1 MAQGHAPPEGPGR
14 SSRSWLV
21 SDYSAFDLLHVTI
34 EDGVAFATIDAPPMN
49 VMVRDL
55 FVQLAK
61 FGVQVTTDDD
71 VRCVVL
77 RSDDPDFF
85 IAHFDVSLISTFPID
100 TPAEKA
106 TELGGFHLMCENYR
120 TMPKPTIAE
129 IAGRVGGGG
138 NELAMSC
145 DMRFG
150 AIGRTVINQMEVPLG
165 ILPGG
170 TGTQRLPRLVGRG
183 RAMEIILGGVDI
195 DAETAAEWGLLN
207 RALPPDELR
216 PFVTALAKRL
226 ASYPPVAVAAAKA
239 AVANTD
245 TMSLHEGL
253 LEEAHLFQQTLR
265 DPEAQR
271 RMVRFMEV
279 GGQTRDGEKNLMK
292 TIDKLAKE

>member
-1 MAQGHAPPEGPGR
+1 M
-14 SSRSWLV
+14 
-21 SDYSAFDLLHVTI
+21 SDYSAFELVRVDIDDH
-34 EDGVAFATIDAPPMN
+34 VAFATISAPPMN

-55 FVQLAK
+55 FVELAK
-61 FGVQVTTDDD
+61 FGATVAEDDD

-85 IAHFDVSLISTFPID
+85 IAHFDVELILTFPHD
-100 TPAEKA
+100 EPAEKA
-106 TELGGFHLMCENYR
+106 AELGGFHLMCETYR
-120 TMPKPTIAE
+120 TMPQATIAE

-150 AIGRTVINQMEVPLG
+150 AIGQTIINQMEVPLG

-195 DAETAAEWGLLN
+195 DAETADRWGILN

-216 PFVTALAKRL
+216 PYVTALAKRI
-226 ASYPPVAVAAAKA
+226 ASYPPTAVALAKA
-239 AVANTD
+239 SVANTD
-245 TMSLHEGL
+245 TMSLHDGM
-253 LEEAHLFQQTLR
+253 LEEAYLFQQTLR

-271 RMVRFMEV
+271 RMARFIEV
-279 GGQTRDGEKNLMK
+279 GGQTRDGEINLLD
-292 TIDKLAKE
+292 TVDKLAD

>member
-1 MAQGHAPPEGPGR
+1 MA
-14 SSRSWLV
+14 
-21 SDYSAFDLLHVTI
+21 DYSPFTLLHVSI
-34 EDGVAFATIDAPPMN
+34 EDQVAFVTIDAPPMN

-61 FGVQVTTDDD
+61 FGAAVAEDDD

-85 IAHFDVSLISTFPID
+85 IAHFDVSLISTFPHD
-100 TPAEKA
+100 TPAVKDP
-106 TELGGFHLMCENYR
+106 ELGGFHQMCETYR
-120 TMPKPTIAE
+120 TMPKATIAE

-150 AIGRTVINQMEVPLG
+150 ARGKTVINQMEVPLG

-195 DAETAAEWGLLN
+195 DAETAEAWGLLN
-207 RALPPDELR
+207 RALDPDELR
-216 PFVTALAKRL
+216 PYVTSLAKRI
-226 ASYPPVAVAAAKA
+226 ASYPPIAVAAAKES
-239 AVANTD
+239 VANAD
-245 TMSLHEGL
+245 TLSLHEGL
-253 LEEAHLFQQTLR
+253 LEEAFLFQQTLR

-271 RMVRFMEV
+271 RMKRFMDV
-279 GGQTRDGEKNLMK
+279 GGQTREGEKNLID
-292 TIDKLAKE
+292 TIDKLAD

>member
-1 MAQGHAPPEGPGR
+1 M
-14 SSRSWLV
+14 SV
-21 SDYSAFDLLHVTI
+21 DYSAFGLLHVEI
-34 EDGVAFATIDAPPMN
+34 EDGVAFVTIDAPPMN

-61 FGVQVTTDDD
+61 FGAAVAEDDD

-85 IAHFDVSLISTFPID
+85 IAHFDVSLITTFPAD
-100 TPAEKA
+100 GPAEKA
-106 TELGGFHLMCENYR
+106 EELGGFHLMCETYR
-120 TMPKPTIAE
+120 TMPKATIAE
-129 IAGRVGGGG
+129 IGGRVGGGG

-150 AIGRTVINQMEVPLG
+150 ALGKTVINQMEVPLG

-195 DAETAAEWGLLN
+195 DAETAEAWGLLN

-216 PFVTALAKRL
+216 PHVTALAKRI
-226 ASYPPVAVAAAKA
+226 AGYPPIAVAAAKA
-239 AVANTD
+239 SVANAE
-245 TMSLHEGL
+245 TMSLHDGL
-253 LEEAHLFQQTLR
+253 LEEAYLFQQTLR

-271 RMVRFMEV
+271 RMRRFIEV
-279 GGQTRDGEKNLMK
+279 GGQTRDGERNLMA
-292 TIDKLAKE
+292 TIDRLADS

>member
-1 MAQGHAPPEGPGR
+1 MT
-14 SSRSWLV
+14 
-21 SDYSAFDLLHVTI
+21 DYSPFTLLHIDI

-61 FGVQVTTDDD
+61 FGAAVAEDDD

-85 IAHFDVSLISTFPID
+85 IAHFDVSLISTFPFE
-100 TPAEKA
+100 TPAVKDP
-106 TELGGFHLMCENYR
+106 ELGGFHLMCETYR
-120 TMPKPTIAE
+120 TMPKATIAE
-129 IAGRVGGGG
+129 IGGRVGGGG

-150 AIGRTVINQMEVPLG
+150 AIGKTIINQMEVPLG

-195 DAETAAEWGLLN
+195 DAKTAEAWGLLN

-216 PFVTALAKRL
+216 PHVTALAKRI
-226 ASYPPVAVAAAKA
+226 ATYPPVAVAAAKES
-239 AVANTD
+239 VANSD
-245 TMSLHEGL
+245 TMSLHDGMI
-253 LEEAHLFQQTLR
+253 EEAYLFQTTLR
-265 DPEAQR
+265 DPEARR
-271 RMVRFMEV
+271 RMERFIEV
-279 GGQTRDGEKNLMK
+279 GGQTRDGEMNL
-292 TIDKLAKE
+292 TDTLDKLAEGA

>member
-1 MAQGHAPPEGPGR
+1 MT
-14 SSRSWLV
+14 
-21 SDYSAFDLLHVTI
+21 DYTPFTLLHVEI

-55 FVQLAK
+55 FAQLAK
-61 FGVQVTTDDD
+61 FGNAVAADDD

-85 IAHFDVSLISTFPID
+85 IAHFDVSLISTFPHD
-100 TPAEKA
+100 TPAEKPS
-106 TELGGFHLMCENYR
+106 ELGGFHLMCETYR
-120 TMPKPTIAE
+120 TMPKATIAE

-150 AIGRTVINQMEVPLG
+150 ALGKTIINQMEVPLG

-207 RALPPDELR
+207 RALPEKVLR
-216 PFVTALAKRL
+216 PYVTDLAKRI
-226 ASYPPVAVAAAKA
+226 AGYPPIAVAAAKA
-239 AVANTD
+239 SVANAD
-245 TMSLHEGL
+245 TMSLHDGM
-253 LEEAHLFQQTLR
+253 LEEAYLFQQTLR

-271 RMVRFMEV
+271 RMKKFIEV
-279 GGQTRDGEKNLMK
+279 GGQTRDGEKNLLD
-292 TIDKLAKE
+292 TVDKLAE

>member
-1 MAQGHAPPEGPGR
+1 MTDYAPLG
-14 SSRSWLV
+14 
-21 SDYSAFDLLHVTI
+21 LLHVNI
-34 EDGVAFATIDAPPMN
+34 EDMVAFVTIDAPPMN

-61 FGVQVTTDDD
+61 FSAMVAEDDD
-71 VRCVVL
+71 VRAVVL

-85 IAHFDVSLISTFPID
+85 IAHFDVSLISTFPFE
-100 TPAEKA
+100 TPAEKP
-106 TELGGFHLMCENYR
+106 TELSGFHLMCETYR

-150 AIGRTVINQMEVPLG
+150 AIGNTVINQMEVPLG

-195 DAETAAEWGLLN
+195 DAVTAESWGLLN

-216 PFVTALAKRL
+216 PFVTAFAKRL
-226 ASYPPVAVAAAKA
+226 ASFPPVAVAAAKA
-239 AVANTD
+239 SIANAD
-245 TMSLHEGL
+245 TMGLHDGM
-253 LEEAHLFQQTLR
+253 LEEAFLFQTTLR
-265 DPEAQR
+265 DPEARR
-271 RMVRFMEV
+271 RMERFIEV
-279 GGQTRDGEKNLMK
+279 GGQTRDGEKNLIE
-292 TIDKLAKE
+292 TLDKIAD

>member
-1 MAQGHAPPEGPGR
+1 MT
-14 SSRSWLV
+14 
-21 SDYSAFDLLHVTI
+21 DYSPFELIHVTV

-55 FVQLAK
+55 FVELAK
-61 FGVQVTTDDD
+61 FATAVAEDDD

-85 IAHFDVSLISTFPID
+85 IAHFDVSLISTFPFE

-106 TELGGFHLMCENYR
+106 TELGGFHLMCETYR
-120 TMPKPTIAE
+120 TMPKATIAE

-150 AIGRTVINQMEVPLG
+150 AIGKTIINQMEVPLG
-165 ILPGG
+165 IIPGG

-195 DAETAAEWGLLN
+195 DAETAEAWGLLN
-207 RALPPDELR
+207 RALPAQELR
-216 PFVTALAKRL
+216 PHVTALAKRI

-239 AVANTD
+239 SVANTD
-245 TMSLHEGL
+245 TMSLHDGL
-253 LEEAHLFQQTLR
+253 LEEAYLFQQTLR
-265 DPEAQR
+265 DPEARR
-271 RMVRFMEV
+271 RMERFIEV
-279 GGQTRDGEKNLMK
+279 GGQTREGENNLLD
-292 TIDKLAKE
+292 TIDKLVD

>member
-1 MAQGHAPPEGPGR
+1 M
-14 SSRSWLV
+14 
-21 SDYSAFDLLHVTI
+21 SDYSPYTMLHVEI

-55 FVQLAK
+55 FSQLAK
-61 FGVQVTTDDD
+61 FGNAVAVDDN
-71 VRCVVL
+71 VRAVVL

-85 IAHFDVSLISTFPID
+85 IAHFDVSLISTFPFE
-100 TPAEKA
+100 TPAEKP
-106 TELGGFHLMCENYR
+106 TELGGFHLMCETYR

-150 AIGRTVINQMEVPLG
+150 AIGKTVINQMEVPLG

-195 DAETAAEWGLLN
+195 DAETAEAWGMLN
-207 RALPPDELR
+207 RALPPEELR
-216 PFVTALAKRL
+216 PHVTALAKRI
-226 ASYPPVAVAAAKA
+226 AGYPPIAVAAAKA
-239 AVANTD
+239 SVANTD
-245 TMSLHEGL
+245 TMSLHDGM
-253 LEEAHLFQQTLR
+253 LEEAFLFQQTLR
-265 DPEAQR
+265 DPEARR
-271 RMVRFMEV
+271 RMERFIEV
-279 GGQTRDGEKNLMK
+279 GGQTRDGEMNLID
-292 TIDKLAKE
+292 TIDKLAE

>member
-1 MAQGHAPPEGPGR
+1 MT
-14 SSRSWLV
+14 
-21 SDYSAFDLLHVTI
+21 DYSAFDLLGVHI
-34 EDGVAFATIDAPPMN
+34 EDGVAFTTIDAPPMN

-55 FVQLAK
+55 FVELAK
-61 FGVQVTTDDD
+61 FSTAVAQDDD

-85 IAHFDVSLISTFPID
+85 IAHFDVDLIRTFPHDI
-100 TPAEKA
+100 PAEKSA
-106 TELGGFHLMCENYR
+106 ELGGFHLMCETYR
-120 TMPKPTIAE
+120 TMPKATIAE

-150 AIGRTVINQMEVPLG
+150 AIGKAIINQMEVPLG

-183 RAMEIILGGVDI
+183 RAMEMILGGVDI
-195 DAETAAEWGLLN
+195 DAETAQAWGLLN

-216 PFVTALAKRL
+216 PHVTALAKRI
-226 ASYPPVAVAAAKA
+226 ASFPPGAVAAAKA
-239 AVANTD
+239 SVGNAD
-245 TMSLHEGL
+245 TISLHEGM
-253 LEEAHLFQQTLR
+253 LEEAFLFGQTLR

-271 RMVRFMEV
+271 RMKRFIEV
-279 GGQTRDGEKNLMK
+279 GGQTREGEKDLQA
-292 TIDKLAKE
+292 TLDKLAD

>member
-1 MAQGHAPPEGPGR
+1 MT
-14 SSRSWLV
+14 
-21 SDYSAFDLLHVTI
+21 DYSIYPLLHI
-34 EDGVAFATIDAPPMN
+34 DIDDGVAFATIDAPPMN

-55 FVQLAK
+55 FAQLAK
-61 FGVQVTTDDD
+61 FANAVAADET

-85 IAHFDVSLISTFPID
+85 IAHFDVSLISTFPHE

-106 TELGGFHLMCENYR
+106 TELSGFHLMCETYR

-150 AIGRTVINQMEVPLG
+150 AIGQTIINQMEVPLG

-183 RAMEIILGGVDI
+183 RAMEIILGGRDVDAAT
-195 DAETAAEWGLLN
+195 AESWGLLN
-207 RALPPDELR
+207 RALPPAELR
-216 PFVTALAKRL
+216 PHVTALAKRI
-226 ASYPPVAVAAAKA
+226 ASYPPAAVAAAKA
-239 AVANTD
+239 SVANAD
-245 TMSLHEGL
+245 TLSLHDGM
-253 LEEAHLFQQTLR
+253 LEEAFLFQTTLR
-265 DPEAQR
+265 DPEARR
-271 RMVRFMEV
+271 RMERFIEV
-279 GGQTRDGEKNLMK
+279 GGQTRDGEKNLIE
-292 TIDKLAKE
+292 TIDKLSTDS